1 MSLRNFFCPDSVAV
15 IGEERT
21 VRNDFTISY
30 KTNLYQIIN
39 NVYAKKVT
47 VEERLD
53 ENIYITYKG
62 KKLMYK
68 KIEKRPILKKEIVLN
83 ERRIYIPS
91 SDHPWKRNKS
101 GVWSYY

>member
-1 MSLRNFFCPDSVAV
+1 
-15 IGEERT
+15 
-21 VRNDFTISY
+21 
-30 KTNLYQIIN
+30 
-39 NVYAKKVT
+39 
-47 VEERLD
+47 LD

-91 SDHPWKRNKS
+91 FVHPWKRNKS